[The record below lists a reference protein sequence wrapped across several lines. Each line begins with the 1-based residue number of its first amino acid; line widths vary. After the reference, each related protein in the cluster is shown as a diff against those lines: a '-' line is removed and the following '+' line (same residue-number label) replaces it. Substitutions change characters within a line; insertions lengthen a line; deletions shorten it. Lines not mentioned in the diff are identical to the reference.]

1 MQITI
6 TNNQRPTLF
15 IEFFDKLLTYS
26 NDVIEYIKTTRVNNA
41 KNVTSLQNNTTNFFK
56 SVIQIITVPI
66 KKIYSFIKN
75 AFT

>member
-6 TNNQRPTLF
+6 TDNQRPTLF

-26 NDVIEYIKTTRVNNA
+26 NDVIEYIKTTSVNNA

>member
-6 TNNQRPTLF
+6 TDNQRPTLF

>member
-56 SVIQIITVPI
+56 SVIQIITLPI
-66 KKIYSFIKN
+66 KNFYSFIKN